1 VADVNTEGL
10 EILMS
15 TRSTKKFAAA
25 SAIAMVSV
33 AGSANAEFLTGA
45 AYYTSAVASS
55 EFSSSYVIGNIFD
68 NDMNTQ
74 WAISSYAQTNPQGR
88 DVGWFSFTLDQA
100 YSIDAIR
107 LAPRFATGTVDGFD
121 TVNIWVGTSS
131 FGVDVTSA
139 SSTSSFLA
147 TNTSASWSRTGNFS
161 GLQTFTPVAPIVGQ
175 YVLVQ
180 LINTSDNGTFRNLG
194 LREFAFSAN
203 AVPAPGAIALL
214 GLAGLAGR
222 RRR

>member
-1 VADVNTEGL
+1 MADVTAKGL

-15 TRSTKKFAAA
+15 TRSTKKFGAVT
-25 SAIAMVSV
+25 AIAMVSV
-33 AGSANAEFLTGA
+33 AGSASAEFLSGA
-45 AYYTSAVASS
+45 AYYTAAVASS
-55 EFSSSYVIGNIFD
+55 EFSSSYRIGNIFD

-88 DVGWFSFTLDQA
+88 DEGWFAFTLDQA

-139 SSTSSFLA
+139 ASTSSFLA
-147 TNTSASWSRTGNFS
+147 TNTSASWSRTGSFS
-161 GLQTFTPVAPIVGQ
+161 GLQTFTPGAPIFGQ

-180 LINTSDNGTFRNLG
+180 LINTSDTGVFRNLG
-194 LREFAFSAN
+194 LREFALSVD

>member
-1 VADVNTEGL
+1 ML
-10 EILMS
+10 
-15 TRSTKKFAAA
+15 TRSNKKFAAV
-25 SAIAMVSV
+25 STMAMVSMSS
-33 AGSANAEFLTGA
+33 SANAAFLSGA
-45 AYYTSAVASS
+45 AHYTSAVASS
-55 EFSSSYVIGNIFD
+55 EFSSSYALSNIFD

-88 DVGWFSFTLDQA
+88 DEGWFSFTLDQA

-139 SSTSSFLA
+139 NSTSSFLA
-147 TNTSASWSRTGNFS
+147 TNTSASWSRTGTFS
-161 GLQTFTPVAPIVGQ
+161 GLQTFTPLAPIVGQ

-180 LINTSDNGTFRNLG
+180 LVNTSDTGVFRNLG

-203 AVPAPGAIALL
+203 SVPAPGAIALVGAV
-214 GLAGLAGR
+214 GLYGGR
-222 RRR
+222 RRRN